1 MRVLSTWVMLAA
13 SYVRPIRSLLLTA
26 PSRSLRSS
34 SLRAF
39 STAHKESA
47 TNQAIAS
54 DSMDRPPTPE
64 NFPVADDA
72 MAMFDLNG
80 YYVVKG

>member
-1 MRVLSTWVMLAA
+1 M
-13 SYVRPIRSLLLTA
+13 
-26 PSRSLRSS
+26 
-34 SLRAF
+34 RAF